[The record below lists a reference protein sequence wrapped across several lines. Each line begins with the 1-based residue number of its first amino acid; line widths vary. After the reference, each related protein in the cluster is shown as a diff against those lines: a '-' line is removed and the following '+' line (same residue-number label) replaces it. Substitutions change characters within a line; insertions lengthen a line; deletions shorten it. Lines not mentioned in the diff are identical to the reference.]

1 MNTIEQIKAE
11 LKGKQIIIISEN
23 DGIANI
29 KWDCRSLDDVKAL
42 LASAQSFITDKQV
55 GELRGIGSGPDYNTT
70 EGRFRNAHKFQ
81 QEPSLTVEKVVE
93 QCKKFGGNPEVIQSE
108 VDLEKEIEKYLVA
121 NFTNDEDVETP
132 FLERRFA
139 FWKDDLLRFAK
150 HIAEWQKTKM
160 MEGSFTTIMQ
170 TDDLGDRVPTLPD
183 MA

>member
-1 MNTIEQIKAE
+1 MNIIEQIKAE
-11 LKGKQIIIISEN
+11 IERRIKENEVLPHRHIRLDEDKQ
-23 DGIANI
+23 
-29 KWDCRSLDDVKAL
+29 L
-42 LASAQSFITDKQV
+42 LSFITTLQK
-55 GELRGIGSGPDYNTT
+55 
-70 EGRFRNAHKFQ
+70 
-81 QEPSLTVEKVVE
+81 E
-93 QCKKFGGNPEVIQSE
+93 QSSE
-108 VDLEKEIEKYLVA
+108 DLEKEIGKYLVA

-183 MA
+183 MAQYGYKEGDKVKVIIVNED